1 MRKVPAARRLRGPC
15 ESSGIQAAVVLPDA
29 ADEELEDPAEDFES
43 DDPDAAGDPDEEE
56 AEEAEE
62 AEEEDAED
70 FADEADGVL
79 PEEEPRLSLR

>member
-56 AEEAEE
+56 EE

-70 FADEADGVL
+70 FAVEADGVL

>member
-29 ADEELEDPAEDFES
+29 TDVELEDPAEDLES

-56 AEEAEE
+56 EE